1 MAADP
6 ASLTQR
12 AREILRALVQD
23 YIHTGEP
30 VASQPLLARHD
41 LDCSPAT
48 VRNVMSDLEA
58 LGFLA
63 KPHASSGRIPTQ
75 AGYRLYVDTLLK
87 VRPPAPAEREQ
98 IEKVAQDAAGVDA
111 LLESSVRMLHS
122 LSHHAGVVSTPR
134 PVTDPICE
142 IEFVRLRENRVIV
155 VFVTQAGL
163 VSNKLL
169 QLDFPVEA
177 GELERAAN
185 YLNEK
190 LAATPLTG
198 LRDAIL
204 ADMREQ
210 KGALDRL
217 VSKALQLA
225 ERSFSVEA
233 LATDVLVD
241 GEESFLDA
249 PEFADVAKARA
260 LLRAFAEKD
269 RILRVLDRALRAR
282 EVQIFIG
289 AESDLAMVPD
299 VSVVAAP
306 YGRGDQVL
314 GTLAVIGPTRMNY
327 ARVIPLVDLTAR
339 EISRALSSGGEPA

>member
-1 MAADP
+1 MTGSEAP
-6 ASLTQR
+6 GLPQR
-12 AREILRALVQD
+12 ARDILRALVQD
-23 YIHTGEP
+23 YIQTGEP

-48 VRNVMSDLEA
+48 VRNVMADLEA

-63 KPHASSGRIPTQ
+63 KPHASSGRVPTE

-87 VRPPAPAEREQ
+87 VRPPLSADREQ
-98 IEKVAQDAAGVDA
+98 IEKVTHEAPGVDA
-111 LLESSVRMLHS
+111 LLESTARVLHS
-122 LSHHAGVVSTPR
+122 LSHHAGVVTMPR
-134 PVTDPICE
+134 PVSDPIRQ
-142 IEFVRLRENRVIV
+142 IEFVRLRENRVLV
-155 VFVTQAGL
+155 VFVSDAGL
-163 VSNKLL
+163 VTNKLM
-169 QLDFPVEA
+169 QLEAAPEA

-190 LAATPLTG
+190 LRQGPIAT
-198 LRDAIL
+198 LRERIL
-204 ADMREQ
+204 ADMRQ
-210 KGALDRL
+210 DQSALQHL
-217 VSKALQLA
+217 VSKALHLA
-225 ERSFSVEA
+225 EQSFGDPTLSGG
-233 LATDVLVD
+233 DMLVD

-249 PEFADVAKARA
+249 PEFADVQKARA

-269 RILRVLDRALRAR
+269 RILRLLDRVLRAR

-289 AESDLAMVPD
+289 AESELASVHD

-306 YGRGDQVL
+306 YGRGGQVL

-339 EISRALSSGGEPA
+339 EISRVLSGDTP